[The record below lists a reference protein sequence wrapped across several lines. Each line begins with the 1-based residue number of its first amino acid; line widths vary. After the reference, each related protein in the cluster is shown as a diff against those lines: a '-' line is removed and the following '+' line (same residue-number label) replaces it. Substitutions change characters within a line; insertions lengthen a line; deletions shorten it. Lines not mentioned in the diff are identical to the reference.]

1 MGIES
6 FFFNHLEEVLVDAD
20 KRNESSLGKSSMPQ
34 EFYAGGRENEVDSID
49 WWLSNYY
56 DIVGNGW
63 CTWLLEIHWVIYSV
77 SGDANSLK
85 EW

>member
-49 WWLSNYY
+49 W
-56 DIVGNGW
+56 
-63 CTWLLEIHWVIYSV
+63 
-77 SGDANSLK
+77 
-85 EW
+85 

>member
-34 EFYAGGRENEVDSID
+34 EFYAGRRENEVD
-49 WWLSNYY
+49 L
-56 DIVGNGW
+56 
-63 CTWLLEIHWVIYSV
+63 
-77 SGDANSLK
+77 GDY
-85 EW
+85 